1 MQVLQI
7 DRAGRIQRP
16 TAPQLLQRLPLR
28 PQDRLVAA
36 QGELAATASGCK
48 FRAKLADFGRGE
60 TQQEMS
66 AKGCYHESGTLTHM
80 APELDEGEL
89 GCLAMEGTTVFAMGV
104 LLHEL
109 YIGRGRT
116 AFTGTS

>member
-48 FRAKLADFGRGE
+48 FRAKLVDFGCGL
-60 TQQEMS
+60 THKEMCV
-66 AKGCYHESGTLTHM
+66 KGYYHEPGTLSHM
-80 APELDEGEL
+80 APEMWGEWPFMVHFFL
-89 GCLAMEGTTVFAMGV
+89 S
-104 LLHEL
+104 LLLPPHD
-109 YIGRGRT
+109 
-116 AFTGTS
+116 